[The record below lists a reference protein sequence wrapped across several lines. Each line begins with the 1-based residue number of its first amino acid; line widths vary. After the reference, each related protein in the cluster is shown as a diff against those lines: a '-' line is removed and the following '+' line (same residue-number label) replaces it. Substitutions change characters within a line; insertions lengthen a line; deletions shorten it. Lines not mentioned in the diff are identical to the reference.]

1 VKPISRAGYVKH
13 NCTRFKVVFIGLT
26 IGHDASA
33 AFCDEDGTVLF
44 AAAEERYSRL
54 KNHLGTPYQAIVH
67 GIAFLKVDAAALS
80 KAQVFVAGD
89 SSLSPSS
96 DWLYCLYLEKDL
108 QTNLDIFNSPL
119 PPGLLKDLK
128 ARYRESRMP
137 IRDYFC
143 HTLSEETG
151 LNLKNIKFVNHHD
164 AHAASAFWSTTAK
177 EKLVVTMD
185 GSGDG
190 DCATASVR
198 NKTGKVQ
205 ELIRVRDTYSVG
217 HLYSEV
223 TKRYGFKESRHEG
236 KVTGL
241 AGFGK
246 PTAAAETLTNVF
258 TFREG
263 RPRFRRRYRLDPRL
277 WRSINPMAGFN
288 QRAAFTLAVNRA
300 EAQTEAYSDL
310 ALAAQMAIEKFA
322 LDLLRPLVRAEP
334 KVPVAVAGGVF
345 ANVRLNGLIASNF
358 SDRDFFVYPNMGDGG
373 LAVGAVWEGMRI
385 SGRIPKPLTTDKMYL
400 GTPVTRS
407 QRADVHLTPFSPP
420 EFAKSIIESKV
431 VGILQG
437 RMEFGPR
444 ALCHRS
450 IIADPRDPQTNT
462 FLNKRLSRTEF
473 MPFAPVVRDVD
484 AKTVFDINS
493 DRLGDLTTSN
503 FSYMTETCHV
513 RDAWKNIVPA
523 IVHVDGTARPQVL
536 TEADNPLLYETLGV
550 LKDKYNLP
558 VVINTSFNAHEEPII
573 ENEDQ
578 ALHELERGRIDIL
591 ISGEDR
597 LTFK

>member
-1 VKPISRAGYVKH
+1 M
-13 NCTRFKVVFIGLT
+13 FIGLT
-26 IGHDASA
+26 IGHDASV

-54 KNHLGTPYQAIVH
+54 KNHLGAPYQAIAH
-67 GIAFLKVDAAALS
+67 GIALLNVDADALS

-96 DWLYCLYLEKDL
+96 DWLYCLYLERDL

-128 ARYRESRMP
+128 ARYRESRVP

-143 HTLSEETG
+143 HTLSEGTG

-164 AHAASAFWSTTAK
+164 AHAASAFWCTNAS
-177 EKLVVTMD
+177 ESLVVTLD

-190 DCATASVR
+190 ECATVSVR
-198 NKTGKVQ
+198 DRSGMTQ

-241 AGFGK
+241 AAFGR
-246 PTAAAETLTNVF
+246 PTPAVETLANVF
-258 TFREG
+258 TFTKG
-263 RPRFRRRYRLDPRL
+263 HPRFKRRYRWDPRL

-300 EAQTEAYSDL
+300 EAQTGSHPDL
-310 ALAAQMAIEKFA
+310 ALAAQVAIERFV
-322 LDLLRPLVRAEP
+322 LNLVRPFADTRP
-334 KVPVAVAGGVF
+334 KTAIAVAGGVF
-345 ANVRLNGLIASNF
+345 ANVRLNGLIASTF
-358 SDRDFFVYPNMGDGG
+358 PDREFFVYPNMGDGG
-373 LAVGAVWEGMRI
+373 LAIGAVWEGMRI
-385 SGRIPKPLTTDKMYL
+385 AGHIPRPLATDKMYL

-407 QRADVHLTPFSPP
+407 RRADVYRTPFSPT
-420 EFAKSIIESKV
+420 EFAESIIESRV
-431 VGILQG
+431 VGVLCG

-450 IIADPRDPQTNT
+450 IICDPRDVNINRE
-462 FLNKRLSRTEF
+462 LNKRLSRTEF

-484 AKTVFDINS
+484 AMTVFEIHS
-493 DRLGDLTTSN
+493 DRLRNLTTSN
-503 FSYMTETCHV
+503 FTYMTETCQV
-513 RDAWKNIVPA
+513 RDAWKDVVPA

-536 TEADNPLLYETLGV
+536 TEVDNPLLYETLGV
-550 LKDKYNLP
+550 LRDKYKLP
-558 VVINTSFNAHEEPII
+558 VVINTSFNAHEEPIV

-591 ISGEDR
+591 ISGQDR